1 MIVKTE
7 KSESGNLYV
16 ERISLCSRPRESGS
30 GRKRTGC
37 DHGTVGKWQNPP
49 SSIC

>member
-7 KSESGNLYV
+7 KSESGICTWKESVL
-16 ERISLCSRPRESGS
+16 RSRPRESGS

-37 DHGTVGKWQNPP
+37 DHGTVGKWKNPP